1 MRQGRRC
8 HTHSH
13 RPAASYH
20 DLVERHNLPLA
31 KHGQAPPIAS
41 PLERHQFNLLH
52 DAIDECWTL
61 PLADRP
67 GYYPGLYVKFMN
79 ILETETASPNANEV

>member
-1 MRQGRRC
+1 MGRLLQL
-8 HTHSH
+8 H
-13 RPAASYH
+13 
-20 DLVERHNLPLA
+20 PLWNA
-31 KHGQAPPIAS
+31 I
-41 PLERHQFNLLH
+41 NLLH

-67 GYYPGLYVKFMN
+67 GYYPGLYVKFVN